1 MDCLVALDAGT
12 GSGRCVVYDASGRPL
27 ASAREAFHY
36 RPVPDP
42 AMPFARGFDLDPV
55 EFWGVLARCTRQA
68 LQALPGGARVRGV
81 AATSQREGCVLLDQ
95 SGAVLY
101 AGPNVDAR
109 AVLEGMEALQR
120 MSADRLHAIT
130 GHVPPHVFP
139 LVRWLWFCKHGDASR
154 IASLLMLS
162 DWITY
167 RLCGARVAEPSNAC
181 ETMLYDVARR
191 DWSAEILDTFGV
203 PRAILPT
210 LHRAGEAVGTV
221 TADAAAA
228 TGLPAG
234 TPVFVGGADTQC
246 ALLGSGAL
254 QPGDTAAI
262 LGSTCPVQTVLD
274 APRLDPGAN
283 LWTCCHVVDGR
294 WVLES
299 NAGDTGGT
307 YRWLLR
313 LFYGGYDAGAHAAAE
328 AAMTEACEPLR
339 PVACFAGPTI
349 FNVRS
354 MNPFRPAGLLFRFPL
369 LHVDR
374 PGVGDLLRG
383 FVENVAFAVRANLEQ
398 LAAVTGRPAETL
410 AVSGGMAQ
418 GRTLL
423 RVLADTLARP
433 LAVAEVPESASL
445 GCAILTAAGAGLHA
459 SVADAVRAMVRTA
472 PFLPD
477 AARVP
482 AHDERYWKWREL
494 YAALEAQTL

>member
-12 GSGRCVVYDASGRPL
+12 GSGRCVVYDAAGRPL
-27 ASAREAFHY
+27 ASAREPFHY

-42 AMPFARGFDLDPV
+42 AMPFARGFDLDPA

-68 LQALPGGARVRGV
+68 LHALPAGARIRGV
-81 AATSQREGCVLLDQ
+81 AATSQREGCVLLDRD
-95 SGAVLY
+95 GTVLY

-154 IASLLMLS
+154 AAVLLMLS

-167 RLCGARVAEPSNAC
+167 RLCDARVAEPSNAC

-191 DWSAEILDTFGV
+191 EWSAEILDTFGV
-203 PRAILPT
+203 PRSILPA
-210 LHRAGEAVGTV
+210 LHRAGEQVGTV
-221 TADAAAA
+221 TAAAAAA

-234 TPVFVGGADTQC
+234 TPVFVGGADTEC

-274 APRLDPGAN
+274 APLLDPNAN

-294 WVLES
+294 WALES

-313 LFYGGYDAGAHAAAE
+313 LFYGSYDAAAHTMAE
-328 AAMTEACEPLR
+328 RAMARAGEPVR
-339 PVACFAGPTI
+339 PVACFVGPTV

-374 PGVGDLLRG
+374 PSAGDLLRG

-398 LAAVTGRPAETL
+398 LAAVTGRPAATL

-423 RVLADTLARP
+423 RVLADTLAFP
-433 LAVAEVPESASL
+433 LAVARVPESASL
-445 GCAILTAAGAGLHA
+445 GCAILAATGAGLHA
-459 SVADAVRAMVRTA
+459 NVGDAVRAMVRTE
-472 PFLPD
+472 PLVPD
-477 AARVP
+477 PARVP
-482 AHDERYWKWREL
+482 AHDERYRKWREL

>member
-1 MDCLVALDAGT
+1 
-12 GSGRCVVYDASGRPL
+12 
-27 ASAREAFHY
+27 
-36 RPVPDP
+36 
-42 AMPFARGFDLDPV
+42 
-55 EFWGVLARCTRQA
+55 
-68 LQALPGGARVRGV
+68 
-81 AATSQREGCVLLDQ
+81 
-95 SGAVLY
+95 
-101 AGPNVDAR
+101 
-109 AVLEGMEALQR
+109 
-120 MSADRLHAIT
+120 
-130 GHVPPHVFP
+130 
-139 LVRWLWFCKHGDASR
+139 
-154 IASLLMLS
+154 
-162 DWITY
+162 
-167 RLCGARVAEPSNAC
+167 
-181 ETMLYDVARR
+181 
-191 DWSAEILDTFGV
+191 
-203 PRAILPT
+203 
-210 LHRAGEAVGTV
+210 
-221 TADAAAA
+221 
-228 TGLPAG
+228 
-234 TPVFVGGADTQC
+234 
-246 ALLGSGAL
+246 
-254 QPGDTAAI
+254 
-262 LGSTCPVQTVLD
+262 
-274 APRLDPGAN
+274 
-283 LWTCCHVVDGR
+283 
-294 WVLES
+294 
-299 NAGDTGGT
+299 
-307 YRWLLR
+307 
-313 LFYGGYDAGAHAAAE
+313 
-328 AAMTEACEPLR
+328 MTEACEPLR

-482 AHDERYWKWREL
+482 AHDERYRKWREL